1 MVKDQNFLEDKAS
14 QCLDLAKKF
23 GATDCE
29 VLVSNSIDETVSFRN
44 KILNESNRSDSLVA
58 SITTY
63 INKKKSSIASSN
75 LLNDNLKTLIE
86 RCVETTK
93 LTPEDEFNSLPDKD
107 LYSKD
112 NLDLELYDDTSFEND
127 KKIQYL
133 KELEEKVF
141 EEKKVIN
148 TESGFSQ
155 NKSNFILINSDGFS
169 GGHKS
174 SSFSSS
180 CVVVAKDNGGME
192 RDYEY
197 TSKCH
202 LDEIKKPEE
211 LAKLATDR
219 TIKKLSPKK
228 IGSEKLNLIFDKR
241 IAKGILSA
249 FAGAIS
255 SSSIARGTSFLK
267 DKIGS
272 EIFSKDITI
281 IDKPDIR
288 KGLGSQ
294 LFDGEGVHSNELC
307 LVDKGILKNYL
318 VDTYNGKKLNIKS
331 NGRAGGSTN
340 LYFDRGNLSYD
351 DLLNSS
357 SKAVYITETIG
368 HGTNLITG
376 DYSVGAAGYL
386 VENGILKEPVNEITI
401 AGNLKDMFKNLTLAN
416 DLEFEYATNS
426 PTMMIEGMVV
436 AGK

>member
-44 KILNESNRSDSLVA
+44 KILDESNRSDSLVA

-180 CVVVAKDNGGME
+180 CVVVAEDNGGME

-249 FAGAIS
+249 FAGEHPI
-255 SSSIARGTSFLK
+255 
-267 DKIGS
+267 
-272 EIFSKDITI
+272 
-281 IDKPDIR
+281 P
-288 KGLGSQ
+288 
-294 LFDGEGVHSNELC
+294 
-307 LVDKGILKNYL
+307 
-318 VDTYNGKKLNIKS
+318 
-331 NGRAGGSTN
+331 
-340 LYFDRGNLSYD
+340 
-351 DLLNSS
+351 
-357 SKAVYITETIG
+357 
-368 HGTNLITG
+368 
-376 DYSVGAAGYL
+376 
-386 VENGILKEPVNEITI
+386 
-401 AGNLKDMFKNLTLAN
+401 
-416 DLEFEYATNS
+416 
-426 PTMMIEGMVV
+426 
-436 AGK
+436 

>member
-1 MVKDQNFLEDKAS
+1 M
-14 QCLDLAKKF
+14 C
-23 GATDCE
+23 
-29 VLVSNSIDETVSFRN
+29 IR
-44 KILNESNRSDSLVA
+44 DS
-58 SITTY
+58 
-63 INKKKSSIASSN
+63 
-75 LLNDNLKTLIE
+75 
-86 RCVETTK
+86 
-93 LTPEDEFNSLPDKD
+93 
-107 LYSKD
+107 
-112 NLDLELYDDTSFEND
+112 
-127 KKIQYL
+127 
-133 KELEEKVF
+133 
-141 EEKKVIN
+141 
-148 TESGFSQ
+148 
-155 NKSNFILINSDGFS
+155 INSDGFS

-281 IDKPDIR
+281 IDKPDIK

-318 VDTYNGKKLNIKS
+318 VDTY
-331 NGRAGGSTN
+331 
-340 LYFDRGNLSYD
+340 LS
-351 DLLNSS
+351 
-357 SKAVYITETIG
+357 
-368 HGTNLITG
+368 LIH
-376 DYSVGAAGYL
+376 
-386 VENGILKEPVNEITI
+386 I
-401 AGNLKDMFKNLTLAN
+401 
-416 DLEFEYATNS
+416 
-426 PTMMIEGMVV
+426 
-436 AGK
+436 

>member
-44 KILNESNRSDSLVA
+44 KILDEANRSDSLVA

-288 KGLGSQ
+288 KGLDLSFLMGKVFIQ
-294 LFDGEGVHSNELC
+294 M
-307 LVDKGILKNYL
+307 NY
-318 VDTYNGKKLNIKS
+318 V
-331 NGRAGGSTN
+331 
-340 LYFDRGNLSYD
+340 
-351 DLLNSS
+351 
-357 SKAVYITETIG
+357 
-368 HGTNLITG
+368 
-376 DYSVGAAGYL
+376 
-386 VENGILKEPVNEITI
+386 
-401 AGNLKDMFKNLTLAN
+401 
-416 DLEFEYATNS
+416 
-426 PTMMIEGMVV
+426 
-436 AGK
+436 